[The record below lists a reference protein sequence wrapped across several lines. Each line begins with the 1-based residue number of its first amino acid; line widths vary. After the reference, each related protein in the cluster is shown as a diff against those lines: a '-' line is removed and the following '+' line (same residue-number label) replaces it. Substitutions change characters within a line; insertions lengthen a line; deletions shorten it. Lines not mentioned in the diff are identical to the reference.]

1 MKTNFLSKALPLS
14 FMIMTLMLSTV
25 QPVMASP
32 APQQIA
38 DDANSVYDPATGAL
52 AFVGSIA
59 GQPLASPSAS
69 LTAETLTQTAT
80 SFASRYAGEMGIS
93 DVAAE
98 LAPAQTVAGLA
109 GRRSIRYHQL
119 YQGLPVF
126 ASDVFV
132 NLTATGAISS
142 LTAKT
147 SPNLDLDTHPAVTP
161 SQAKDAAL
169 AAVADNYHLAVTDL
183 VAGTPELQIY
193 DSRLL
198 HLDTAPQLVWKL
210 VVSSPNQPVDDLVLI
225 DAQDGSVALQYSEI
239 DSAPNADTQVSQL
252 QPGNGS
258 LALVSAH
265 TRQPG
270 LVQPVLGAPQIS
282 VYDLAGTTPDI
293 KNAPLWTIPSMLAC
307 DQDTSASCASN
318 TDENNAYL
326 NVQDFY
332 NFFVAH
338 HGRDSFD
345 GLGSRINTHVRYGT
359 SGALV
364 FFVDKPVNSAVYS
377 PGLPVAIDLA
387 GHAMTFGFTASTSN
401 LVLAYQPG
409 SISESLADMW
419 GEFIQ
424 QTSSRSTVT
433 PATRWLIGEN
443 SPAGPS
449 RSMKDPTSI
458 GTPKSPDKMSSP
470 YYYKATTD
478 FGGIHYNA
486 GINSKAVYLMTDGGS
501 FNRQNVRALGMEKV
515 IDIYY
520 EAQTQLLSSAST
532 YFDLYYAL
540 QQACTNLVGID
551 GGGGAITADDCLQVT
566 KAINS
571 VEMNKSIVVA
581 PVAVY
586 CPANTKGRNLFSEG
600 FESGL
605 SNWSFYNLVG
615 DTSQWTVTNVE
626 SPEGFNHLHAPEP
639 GKISEP
645 VAQMLTAVYLPPK
658 HTSTYLY
665 FRHRLDLER
674 STATKPVYFDG
685 GVLQYSLNGGITWL
699 SAAKFFNGGLG
710 YTGVISALHANP
722 LKGQQAFVGL
732 KGDYVSSRYNIGA
745 LAGHNVQFR
754 WVLGSDNQNGA
765 GTGSGG
771 WDLDSIQ
778 IYNCVIRPSKPVL
791 ALPLNR
797 AILATSPVLDWS
809 DSIPD
814 LDRYE
819 VQVSQVANFSSTVVD
834 TFATASQYKLPALAP
849 NIKYFWRVS
858 ALNSAN
864 QTLGWTPARSFSI
877 SLVKPALI
885 SPPNGAALKTSRP
898 DFDWSDSVNA
908 AKYTIQFS
916 RYSSFSVVLLT
927 GSSTSSS
934 YTPTAALPAQTTL
947 FWRVKAMG
955 TYPSNWSQVRR
966 FKTGNAPS
974 TPVLA
979 SPANGS
985 PATTPL
991 TLTWNKVLL
1000 PKGVVFG
1007 HYQVQVDDNSDFS
1020 SPLIDDSSTTN
1031 INGPSLTVSPTL
1043 TSGTQYYWRVQAWS
1057 STANYSNW
1065 SLTWV
1070 FVAQ

>member
-1 MKTNFLSKALPLS
+1 MKTTKTLPLA
-14 FMIMTLMLSTV
+14 FVIMTLMLSAV

-32 APQQIA
+32 APQQGMP
-38 DDANSVYDPATGAL
+38 DSNGVYDPVTGAL
-52 AFVGSIA
+52 AFVGSAA
-59 GQPLASPSAS
+59 GQPLASPQAG
-69 LTAETLTQTAT
+69 LTAETFTQTAT
-80 SFASRYAGEMGIS
+80 TFASVYAGEMGLS

-98 LAPAQTVAGLA
+98 LVPAQTVPGLA
-109 GRRSIRYHQL
+109 GHRSIRYHQL

-147 SPNLDLDTHPAVTP
+147 SPNLGLDIHPAVTAA
-161 SQAKDAAL
+161 QATDAAF

-183 VAGTPELQIY
+183 VAATPELQIY

-210 VVSSPNQPVDDLVLI
+210 VVTSPNQPVDDLVLI

-239 DSAPNADTQVSQL
+239 DSVSIADTQASQL
-252 QPGNGS
+252 QPGNGN

-282 VYDLAGTTPDI
+282 VYDLAGAMPDI
-293 KNAPLWTIPSMLAC
+293 KNAPLWTVPGMLAC
-307 DQDTSASCASN
+307 DQDTAANCASD
-318 TDENNAYL
+318 TDKNNAYL
-326 NVQDFY
+326 NVNDFY

-345 GLGSRINTHVRYGT
+345 GLGSRINTHVHYGT

-377 PGLPVAIDLA
+377 PGSPVAIDLA

-409 SISESLADMW
+409 AISESLADMW

-443 SPAGPS
+443 SPAGAS

-501 FNRQNVRALGMEKV
+501 FNKQNVRALGMEKV

-551 GGGGAITADDCLQVT
+551 GGGGTITSDDCAQVT
-566 KAINS
+566 KALNA

-581 PVAVY
+581 PVATY

-605 SNWSFYNLVG
+605 SNWSFYNLVV

-626 SPEGFNHLHAPEP
+626 SPEGLNHLHAPEP
-639 GKISEP
+639 GKTSAP

-658 HTSTYLY
+658 RTSTYLY

-685 GVLQYSLNGGITWL
+685 GVLQYSLNGGATWL
-699 SAAKFFNGGLG
+699 SAIKLFNGGLG
-710 YTGVISALHANP
+710 YTGVISPLHANP

-732 KGDYVSSRYNIGA
+732 KGDYVSSRYNISS
-745 LAGHNVQFR
+745 LAGRNVQFR
-754 WVLGSDNQNGA
+754 WVLGTDNQNGA
-765 GTGSGG
+765 GTGTGG

-778 IYNCVIRPSKPVL
+778 IYNCVIHPSKPVL
-791 ALPLNR
+791 TLPLNR
-797 AILATSPVLDWS
+797 AILAAPPLLDWS
-809 DSIPD
+809 DSTPD

-819 VQVSQVANFSSTVVD
+819 VQVSLVGNFSSTVVD
-834 TFATASQYKLPALAP
+834 TFVTGSQYKISSLDP
-849 NIKYFWRVS
+849 NKKYFWRVS

-864 QTLGWTPARSFSI
+864 QTLGWTPARYFSI
-877 SLVKPALI
+877 SLVKPVLL
-885 SPPNGAALKTSRP
+885 SPPNGAVLKTSRP

-908 AKYTIQFS
+908 AKYTIQIS
-916 RYSSFSVVLLT
+916 RFSSFSVLLLT
-927 GSSTSSS
+927 GTSTSSS
-934 YTPTAALPAQTTL
+934 YTPTKALPALTTL
-947 FWRVKAMG
+947 FWRVKAVG

-966 FKTGNAPS
+966 FKTGNAAS
-974 TPVLA
+974 TPALIV
-979 SPANGS
+979 PAINS
-985 PATTPL
+985 VVTTPL
-991 TLTWNKVLL
+991 TLTWNKVSL

-1020 SPLIDDSSTTN
+1020 SPLVDDSSVTN
-1031 INGPSLTVSPTL
+1031 INGASLTVSPAL
-1043 TSGTQYYWRVQAWS
+1043 TSGTQYYWRIQAWS
-1057 STANYSNW
+1057 SKANYSNW
-1065 SLTWV
+1065 SPTRV
-1070 FVAQ
+1070 FTAQ